1 MSSAYECAHRY
12 HQPSRDHGQ
21 PAQTPRGAHSA
32 HTLVLGRLG
41 RWRGRSW
48 CCPSWWCCPEAPE
61 LFQGRTQS
69 FSKRIHNFTR
79 HAAEG
84 NRPISVEVLQEP
96 ADRAPRV
103 AQRTERWVRRHIAGF
118 QGQFASTIATLL
130 RGGLQRRRGWRGLH
144 CREVTPLCSLYRI
157 SGQSWASTHQ
167 HSNPKPLHPM
177 YSAPVVAS

>member
-32 HTLVLGRLG
+32 HTLVLVLG
-41 RWRGRSW
+41 
-48 CCPSWWCCPEAPE
+48 PSWWCCPEAPE

-103 AQRTERWVRRHIAGF
+103 GQRIERWVRRHHAGGH
-118 QGQFASTIATLL
+118 GQFATTIATRL
-130 RGGLQRRRGWRGLH
+130 RVGLQRRRGWRGLH
-144 CREVTPLCSLYRI
+144 CREVTPLCSLYRV

-167 HSNPKPLHPM
+167 HSNPKSLHLIS
-177 YSAPVVAS
+177 SALVVAC